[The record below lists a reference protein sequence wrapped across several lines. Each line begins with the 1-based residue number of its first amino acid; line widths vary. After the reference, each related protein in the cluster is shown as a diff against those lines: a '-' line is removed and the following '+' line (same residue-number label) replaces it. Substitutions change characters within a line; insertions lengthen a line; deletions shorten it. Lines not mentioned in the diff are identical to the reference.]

1 MSESLPFD
9 LHLAESTAQAA
20 AIWFVLDALLERQL
34 STMTPVER
42 EGFLATLAAEA
53 GTLVLP
59 ESVDPN
65 DNAAVNWI
73 ARRYWKFIEHF
84 IARNAA
90 ADGKPGLVND

>member
-1 MSESLPFD
+1 MSETLPFD

-42 EGFLATLAAEA
+42 ERFLSTLAAEA
-53 GTLVLP
+53 ATLVLP

-65 DNAAVNWI
+65 DNAAMDRI
-73 ARRYWKFIEHF
+73 ARRYWELIENFIV
-84 IARNAA
+84 RNAVDDA
-90 ADGKPGLVND
+90 